1 MPVLLETAT
10 PSNLPFYKRLGFA
23 VRHGIDLPDGRKVW
37 TMWREPGAEE

>member
-23 VRHGIDLPDGRKVW
+23 VRHGIDLPDGPKVW
-37 TMWREPGAEE
+37 MMGREPAVEA